1 MKRRLPRPTSSR
13 PRRLL
18 SMRIVRA
25 AAVLA
30 VALIAVGSA
39 HADVL
44 LNGAGATFPTPI
56 YLKWF
61 DVFHKREPGIAINY
75 QSVGS
80 GAGIVNI
87 TAGAVDFG
95 ASDGP
100 MTDEQ
105 LRDVKVPLLH
115 FPTVLGAVVL
125 TFNVNHIDRMRFDA
139 ETIAG
144 IFLGKI
150 TRWDDP
156 ALRRL
161 NSVPLPD
168 APITTVHRA
177 DGSGT
182 TYVFADYLSKVS
194 PEWQSSVGRGTSLKW
209 PGGLAG
215 NGNQGVAELVKQTP
229 NSIGYVELVYAV
241 QHDLPYGAVLNRS
254 GKFVL
259 PSIETVTA
267 AAASVHMPDDFRV
280 SIADTD
286 APEGYP
292 IASFTWL
299 LIPSRIADPQ
309 KGEAMKKFLD
319 WMLGDG
325 QGLAPALLYAPLPP
339 AIVTL
344 ERQALPKIQ
353 VGTP

>member
-1 MKRRLPRPTSSR
+1 MFARRGILFVGA
-13 PRRLL
+13 LL
-18 SMRIVRA
+18 ALAGA
-25 AAVLA
+25 AQ
-30 VALIAVGSA
+30 
-39 HADVL
+39 ADVL

-56 YLKWF
+56 YPKWF

-100 MTDEQ
+100 MSDEQ
-105 LRDVKVPLLH
+105 LRAAKMPLLH

-125 TFNVNHIDRMRFDA
+125 TFNVNRIDRLRFDA

-150 TRWDDP
+150 TPWDDP

-168 APITTVHRA
+168 ARITTVHRA

-182 TYVFADYLSKVS
+182 TYVLADYLSKVS
-194 PEWQSSVGRGTSLKW
+194 PEWQASIGRGTSLKW
-209 PGGLAG
+209 PGGLAR

-229 NSIGYVELVYAV
+229 NSIGYVELVYSV
-241 QHDLPYGAVLNRS
+241 QHDLPYGAVLNRA
-254 GKFVL
+254 GKFVI

-267 AAASVHMPDDFRV
+267 AAASVADRMPSDFRV
-280 SIADTD
+280 SIADPD

-299 LIPSRIADPQ
+299 LIPARVPDPQ

-325 QGLAPALLYAPLPP
+325 QAFAPALLYAPLPP
-339 AIVTL
+339 AIVAL
-344 ERQALPKIQ
+344 ERQAVANIQ
-353 VGTP
+353 VGPP